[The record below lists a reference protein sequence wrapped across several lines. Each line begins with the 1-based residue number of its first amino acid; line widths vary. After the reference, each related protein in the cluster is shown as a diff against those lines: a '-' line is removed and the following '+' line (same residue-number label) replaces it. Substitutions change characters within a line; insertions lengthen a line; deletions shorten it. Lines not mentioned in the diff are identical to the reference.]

1 MTAIPRMALFL
12 GLAGLTPFLW
22 GAASELSPRL
32 NDWGARVIGPRFVGP
47 HVSLAYG
54 TVILAFMS
62 GALWGFAAR
71 AGGRRA
77 TLGYLLS
84 VCPALWAFFLVG
96 GGPVAAATAL
106 AAGFAALLP
115 LDALFQ
121 GQGLAPPW
129 WLRLR
134 LMLMAVV
141 LACLA
146 VPILG

>member
-1 MTAIPRMALFL
+1 MTRIPRTALL
-12 GLAGLTPFLW
+12 VGLAGLIPFVW
-22 GAASELSPRL
+22 GAASEVSPRL
-32 NDWGARVIGPRFVGP
+32 NDWGSGVFGPRFVGP

-71 AGGRRA
+71 AQGRLA
-77 TLGYLLS
+77 ALGYLLS

-96 GGPVAAATAL
+96 GGPVKAATAL

-134 LMLMAVV
+134 LMLTAAV